1 MTKPNIH
8 DFYAL
13 GSHKLSGM
21 QAKDVASVCPTS
33 QPTHLKTGYT
43 PTFKKQLD
51 ANREETSSLNSY
63 RSSAS

>member
-13 GSHKLSGM
+13 GSHKLSEM

-33 QPTHLKTGYT
+33 QPTQMKTEFT
-43 PTFKKQLD
+43 PTLKQQLD
-51 ANREETSSLNSY
+51 ASREETSSLNSY